1 MSITYLTTF
10 LELKR
15 PNDPNATER
24 FQNSLKGDMN
34 NPAAASNKIQKST
47 IVNEETQETQLKEFK
62 FLPFVYQGAAK
73 SKSGDNLEAQIVLA
87 NNSVAMNHV
96 NDALKN
102 KCNVTVSV
110 CKMKEDFT
118 VDHVL
123 TTEHWLLA
131 SFAYDATTIEVL
143 LSSSIDAVG
152 TTAPNRVFTTAIVG
166 FLPRTANI
174 QTL

>member
-15 PNDPNATER
+15 PNDPDATER

-34 NPAAASNKIQKST
+34 NPTAASNKIQKDT
-47 IVNEETQETQLKEFK
+47 EEFK
-62 FLPFVYQGAAK
+62 FLPFIYQGAAK

-102 KCNVTVSV
+102 RCNVTVSV

>member
-15 PNDPNATER
+15 PNDPDATER

-34 NPAAASNKIQKST
+34 NPAAASNKIQKDT
-47 IVNEETQETQLKEFK
+47 EEFK
-62 FLPFVYQGAAK
+62 FLPFIYQGAAK

-102 KCNVTVSV
+102 RCNVTVSV

>member
-15 PNDPNATER
+15 PNDPDATER

-34 NPAAASNKIQKST
+34 NPAAASNKIQKDT
-47 IVNEETQETQLKEFK
+47 KEFK
-62 FLPFVYQGAAK
+62 FLPFIYQGAAK

-102 KCNVTVSV
+102 RCNVTVSV

>member
-10 LELKR
+10 LELKH
-15 PNDPNATER
+15 PNDPDATER

-34 NPAAASNKIQKST
+34 NPAAASNKIQKDT
-47 IVNEETQETQLKEFK
+47 EEFK
-62 FLPFVYQGAAK
+62 FLPFIYQGAAK

-102 KCNVTVSV
+102 RCNVTVSV

>member
-10 LELKR
+10 LELKH

-24 FQNSLKGDMN
+24 FQNSVRGDMN
-34 NPAAASNKIQKST
+34 TTTAASNQITKDGVKF
-47 IVNEETQETQLKEFK
+47 N
-62 FLPFVYQGAAK
+62 FLPFIYQGAAK
-73 SKSGDNLEAQIVLA
+73 SKSGDNLEAQIILA

-96 NDALKN
+96 NDALERR
-102 KCNVTVSV
+102 CNVTVSV

>member
-15 PNDPNATER
+15 PNDPDATER

-34 NPAAASNKIQKST
+34 NPAAASNKIQKDT
-47 IVNEETQETQLKEFK
+47 EEFK
-62 FLPFVYQGAAK
+62 FLPFIYQGAAK